1 MIAAQTPIADRP
13 TGRLGVRVARRL
25 SELGVEQRLLV
36 RDAARPPDLPGS
48 YIATADYS
56 ERSAL
61 VAALSRDGQAA
72 VVAQADIADVA
83 VAVLT

>member
-1 MIAAQTPIADRP
+1 
-13 TGRLGVRVARRL
+13 
-25 SELGVEQRLLV
+25 
-36 RDAARPPDLPGS
+36 LPGS